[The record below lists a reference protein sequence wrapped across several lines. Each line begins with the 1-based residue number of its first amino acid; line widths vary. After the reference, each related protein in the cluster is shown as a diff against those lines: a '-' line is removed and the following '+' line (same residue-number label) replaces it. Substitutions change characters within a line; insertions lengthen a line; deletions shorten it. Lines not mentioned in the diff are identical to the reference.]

1 MLKFFRKIRQKLLS
15 KDKFS
20 KYFLYAI
27 GEIVLVVIGILI
39 ALQINNQ
46 NEVRK
51 TKIVADTYVAKI
63 IGDLE
68 KDLKNIDSLM
78 VMATKNIS
86 EVERYFDLYE
96 SQRKPEVDLLLDSIR
111 KVAVSKYRYTPIN
124 YTFKDMLSSGNS
136 SLLSENQ
143 RSALIALS
151 NTQDFFLIVFE
162 KDIDEILRAERQ
174 VNSHFELWSTRKGID
189 FYGKLGMEQP
199 HARKIEGLLH
209 YHNALSWYHQL
220 GKNVKWLKQAISEKT
235 APAIKALKE

>member
-51 TKIVADTYVAKI
+51 TKSVAATYVAKI

-136 SLLSENQ
+136 SLLSEN
-143 RSALIALS
+143 
-151 NTQDFFLIVFE
+151 
-162 KDIDEILRAERQ
+162 
-174 VNSHFELWSTRKGID
+174 
-189 FYGKLGMEQP
+189 
-199 HARKIEGLLH
+199 
-209 YHNALSWYHQL
+209 
-220 GKNVKWLKQAISEKT
+220 
-235 APAIKALKE
+235 